1 MLSSTAFLYFSWA
14 SSFRNFQ
21 VRLFGG
27 GLCYFLICVLKIISR
42 TSSLCWVTHSSF
54 PITFTFWTCFR
65 SLRLIILSSERNQEA
80 VGFWKLSFSL
90 LQPFFK
96 YYHSNA
102 TRKAHLF
109 NSELSFF
116 ANPWIFVKKIERS
129 VFVLLKY
136 FRIFRT
142 FFFRVFLDVEWNEG
156 NLTNICQ
163 LWESIFPWWKIN
175 TCNFM

>member
-96 YYHSNA
+96 YYHSSA
-102 TRKAHLF
+102 TWKAHLF

-129 VFVLLKY
+129 VFV
-136 FRIFRT
+136 
-142 FFFRVFLDVEWNEG
+142 
-156 NLTNICQ
+156 
-163 LWESIFPWWKIN
+163 
-175 TCNFM
+175 